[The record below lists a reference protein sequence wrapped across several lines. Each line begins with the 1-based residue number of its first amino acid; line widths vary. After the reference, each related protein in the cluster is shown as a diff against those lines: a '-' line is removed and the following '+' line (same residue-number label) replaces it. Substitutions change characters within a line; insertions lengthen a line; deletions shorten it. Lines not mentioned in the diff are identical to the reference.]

1 MPYGDVQYTHMSH
14 DEAFELLD
22 RLACGIA
29 LVMGSSCEALV
40 QEIVGKTFT
49 VLSIYNGQI
58 SGRQAGSTLSVYGAD
73 TICDDDDK
81 DFDPFLDINCDA
93 AHTADGRLVKSST
106 WLVKGDDYV
115 MGLGVNVDVTELT
128 RAADLL
134 AGMAKVGGELRDTL
148 YRSPSHVSEDA
159 DSLIDE
165 CLEHLGKPV
174 EALSKTDRVELVRL
188 LEKRGFFEYQRS
200 ASTLAA
206 RMGVSKSTI
215 YNYLK
220 ELS

>member
-1 MPYGDVQYTHMSH
+1 MSHEGLQYTHMTRG
-14 DEAFELLD
+14 EAFEMLD

-29 LVMGSSCEALV
+29 LVMGSSCETLV
-40 QEIVGKTFT
+40 QEVIGKTFT

-58 SGRQAGSTLSVYGAD
+58 SGRQVGSTLSIYGVD
-73 TICDDDDK
+73 TTYDDGDQ
-81 DFDPFLDINCDA
+81 DFDPFLDINCEA
-93 AHTADGRLVKSST
+93 VHTADGRLVKSST
-106 WLVKGDDYV
+106 WLIRGDGYV
-115 MGLGVNVDVTELT
+115 MAIGVNVDVTELT

-134 AGMAKVGGELRDTL
+134 AGMVKVGGELRDTL
-148 YRSPSHVSEDA
+148 YHSTSQVSEDA
-159 DSLIDE
+159 DALVDD
-165 CLEHLGKPV
+165 CLQRLGKPV

-188 LEKRGFFEYQRS
+188 LEQRGFFEYQRS
-200 ASTLAA
+200 AAMLAA